1 MIPTRSQHISLIFEK
16 TSSRPGV
23 EIEQDHAARLMER
36 YDIFNLPVVDDDGRL
51 VGVVWM
57 DDMI

>member
-1 MIPTRSQHISLIFEK
+1 M
-16 TSSRPGV
+16 